1 MKKVFLISMVTF
13 VLVLTTSIM
22 VYTFPT
28 GITGRTKKTSTTGCS
43 CHTMNTSISGVFSG
57 PDTVVA
63 GETVVYSFTIN
74 RSGSTAGSGVDIAT
88 RLGALAVGP
97 GASYLRIQNGEL
109 THQNPFVLT
118 GGSFTGQFNYTA
130 PSAPGTDTLWLN
142 EVVGY
147 ENGWNWGT
155 EKRIV
160 VKNLVGI
167 NNLNNPV
174 YYRLDQNFPNPFN
187 PSTNISFE
195 IPKTEFVSLK
205 VFDIAGKEISTLVN
219 QGLQA
224 GKYNIRFDLNNS
236 NYHNLNSGIYFY
248 TLKTDNYTETKRM
261 MLIK

>member
-1 MKKVFLISMVTF
+1 MKKAFLISIVTF
-13 VLVLTTSIM
+13 VILITSSVM
-22 VYTFPT
+22 VYTYED
-28 GITGRTKKTSTTGCS
+28 GITGRTKKTSTSGCS
-43 CHTMNTSISGVFSG
+43 CHTMNTNITGVFSG
-57 PDTVVA
+57 PDTVTA
-63 GETVVYSFTIN
+63 GETVIYSFTIN
-74 RSGSTAGSGVDIAT
+74 RPGSGAAGGVDIST

-109 THQNPFVLT
+109 THQSPLNLS

-130 PSAPGTDTLWLN
+130 PNAPGTDTLWISPA
-142 EVVGY
+142 VGY
-147 ENGWNWGT
+147 QNGWNWGT

-174 YYRLDQNFPNPFN
+174 YYKLDQNFPNPFN

-195 IPKTEFVSLK
+195 IPKAEFVNLK
-205 VFDIAGKEISTLVN
+205 VFDITGKEISTLVN